1 MNNQVFHTERGGE
14 IHVFP
19 ITISLG
25 NSAHI
30 RCMILTSS
38 GFHEK
43 TYTLE
48 GDDYARWGSDDEYIK
63 NYICDKEAYLG
74 RPIGSVDAS
83 GNPIKYIPPTST
95 GPVLEISD
103 TRSVHNEADIAKI
116 QTLQEQLDAQA
127 VKLKTIMDLLYK
139 QGTL

>member
-83 GNPIKYIPPTST
+83 GNPIKYVA
-95 GPVLEISD
+95 PVQYD
-103 TRSVHNEADIAKI
+103 DARSVHNPNDIETI
-116 QTLQEQLDAQA
+116 TTLQQQLDEQKK
-127 VKLKTIMDLLYK
+127 KLETIMGLLVK
-139 QGTL
+139 NGAL

>member
-48 GDDYARWGSDDEYIK
+48 GDDYSRWGSDDEYIK

-83 GNPIKYIPPTST
+83 GNPIQYVAPATTEPA
-95 GPVLEISD
+95 PQSD
-103 TRSVHNEADIAKI
+103 LRSVHNDADIAKI
-116 QTLQEQLDAQA
+116 TTLEEQMAEQQ
-127 VKLKTIMDLLYK
+127 KMINQLKSILISKGMI
-139 QGTL
+139 